1 MISLLSL
8 VRYFNS
14 AFTFG
19 LGGGIGEAALIGAA
33 FGGAKSLAT
42 GEDPLEGALLGGLT
56 SGAMNG
62 VMGAFGSAATPG
74 VSAGAEA
81 VDQATKEALTQG
93 TIQNGV
99 IQGANTG
106 LNVAGA
112 GGMGTEGIAAYNGAV
127 APNFASVPTTAS
139 INSGIAG
146 IPGQMGGFGAGST
159 VPVGTD
165 ITQGAVN
172 AGRAAEQTAASNING
187 TIAPQEVTGDS
198 SFWNKPGFDA
208 RKYFDPNSTVGK
220 GLEWA
225 KQNEPLAAGIA
236 GAGYGA
242 LTYKP
247 NIPVIPKEKSKLAGY
262 DRSEFDPYIA
272 SSDVYH
278 PTYGAQGGVMQ
289 SYADGGIAALAN
301 GPQGMGNNQ
310 GYPGG
315 RLDSTQYATPS
326 QMPTSSAVVGAD
338 YEQATNPYTG
348 EPSPGMAQG
357 GIAGYAM
364 GGMPSYGSNGLFN
377 NADPNQ
383 VYYDSTTGQYYT
395 QNTPQQSLK
404 NILSGSPIAANDFT
418 NMWSGKPAGRNYLGN
433 PFGSSNNSGPAPAAQ
448 IYHPTYDGTQAAQAA
463 QAPAQVASAP
473 ASNYSLADSMSL
485 LQATNPGIAAAIPQG
500 STPAPADKKAAGGI
514 AGFNLGGYADGG
526 NPRLLKGPGDG
537 MSDNIPAT
545 IGGKQPA
552 RLADGEFV
560 VPADVVSHL
569 GNGSTDAGAKHLYNM
584 MDKIRQAR
592 TGKKSQGKQ
601 INPAKYLPA

>member
-42 GEDPLEGALLGGLT
+42 GQDPLEGALLGGLT

-62 VMGAFGSAATPG
+62 IGDVF
-74 VSAGAEA
+74 SAGANNIVGTTTGNFVDSAGNSFAPLADNTFNPASFNPATTATTNSIASTEA
-81 VDQATKEALTQG
+81 QNMGITNGPNMSQVTPVGGYTAGQAVPAGVDVNQ
-93 TIQNGV
+93 
-99 IQGANTG
+99 
-106 LNVAGA
+106 
-112 GGMGTEGIAAYNGAV
+112 GIAAGQTVGGDA
-127 APNFASVPTTAS
+127 TAQS
-139 INSGIAG
+139 L
-146 IPGQMGGFGAGST
+146 
-159 VPVGTD
+159 
-165 ITQGAVN
+165 
-172 AGRAAEQTAASNING
+172 
-187 TIAPQEVTGDS
+187 TGDS

-262 DRSEFDPYIA
+262 DRSEFDPYMVA
-272 SSDVYH
+272 SDVYH

-364 GGMPSYGSNGLFN
+364 GGMPSYGSNGLIN

-395 QNTPQQSLK
+395 QNTYKQNMQNL
-404 NILSGSPIAANDFT
+404 LSGSPSAANDWM
-418 NMWSGKPAGRNYLGN
+418 NMWTGKPYGRNYLGN

-448 IYHPTYDGTQAAQAA
+448 IYHPTYDGTQAAQVA
-463 QAPAQVASAP
+463 QAPAQVAQAP

-545 IGGKQPA
+545 IGGRQPA